1 MSWSFNVSRLFV
13 TGTGTEVGKTFITC
27 VLIRELR
34 AAGCQVRALK
44 PVISGF
50 DSTNVAASDTGQ
62 LLEAMGDVNDSAA
75 VGSVSPWRFIEPL
88 SPNKA
93 AEREG
98 RSLDVGEIA
107 GFCRYAGPAE
117 GDTIVLIEGVGGVMV
132 PLSDEET
139 VLDWMTNLNWPI
151 VLVAGSYLG
160 TLSHTLTAVE
170 AIKLRGLNL
179 CGVVVSESKKSPMPL
194 QETIDTLAQFIT
206 DTPVIAF
213 PRRSTV
219 KKSTTNPHLVKLLGL
234 IDTDTAV

>member
-1 MSWSFNVSRLFV
+1 M
-13 TGTGTEVGKTFITC
+13 
-27 VLIRELR
+27 
-34 AAGCQVRALK
+34 
-44 PVISGF
+44 
-50 DSTNVAASDTGQ
+50 
-62 LLEAMGDVNDSAA
+62 
-75 VGSVSPWRFIEPL
+75 

-219 KKSTTNPHLVKLLGL
+219 KKSTTKPHLAKLLGL
-234 IDTDTAV
+234 IDTDTDV